1 MTVIDLTEARNAR
14 RRRVMELAL
23 IRYGEMSV
31 ACVICN
37 LTEEGA
43 ALDVGP
49 QSDIPDQFSLLV
61 VAKKKV
67 ILAISCGA
75 RTGALACHF
84 AD

>member
-1 MTVIDLTEARNAR
+1 MTVIDLAEARNAR

-61 VAKKKV
+61 VAKKKSY
-67 ILAISCGA
+67 SCNIVWRKNRRIGVSF
-75 RTGALACHF
+75 R
-84 AD
+84 